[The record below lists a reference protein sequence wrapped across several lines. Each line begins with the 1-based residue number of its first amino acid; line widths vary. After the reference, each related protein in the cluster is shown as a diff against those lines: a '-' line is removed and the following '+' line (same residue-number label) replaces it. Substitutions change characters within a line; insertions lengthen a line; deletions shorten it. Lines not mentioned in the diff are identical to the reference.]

1 MTFIKLLVKGNVG
14 LGPNKYISSEEGK
27 VISAESKDFMQNGI
41 KNIVESNIGVGGI
54 KLAECRRNI

>member
-27 VISAESKDFMQNGI
+27 VISAEFKKFMQKGI
-41 KNIVESNIGVGGI
+41 KAIVESNIEVEGI
-54 KLAECRRNI
+54 KLAECRNI